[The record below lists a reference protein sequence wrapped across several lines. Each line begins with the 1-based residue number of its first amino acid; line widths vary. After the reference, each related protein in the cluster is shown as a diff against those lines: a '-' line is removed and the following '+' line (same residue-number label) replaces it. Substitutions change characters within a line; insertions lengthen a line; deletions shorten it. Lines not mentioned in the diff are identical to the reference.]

1 MTNRSVFTRVL
12 HTVLLLAVTH
22 QLILVGL
29 VERPKI
35 GSAGNA
41 FFAWHRS
48 VGLVTL
54 GIVTTFWLW
63 TLARRSETTSGAL
76 FPWLSTRR
84 RQALWDDLGAHLNAL
99 RRSRLIHADE
109 SPLASATHGLGL
121 LSVSAMAGTGAVMA
135 LAGVP
140 GGVVLQIHKLLANL
154 MWAYVIAHA
163 GIALLHQAQGHEV
176 LQRIFWLRAPARR
189 APWQ

>member
-1 MTNRSVFTRVL
+1 MTNRSLFTKVL
-12 HTVLLLAVTH
+12 HGILLLVVAH

-29 VERPKI
+29 VERPKV
-35 GSAGNA
+35 GAAGNV

-63 TLARRSETTSGAL
+63 TFVRRSEASAGAL
-76 FPWLSTRR
+76 FPWLATRR
-84 RQALWDDLGAHLNAL
+84 RRQLWHDLRAHLVAL
-99 RRSRLIHADE
+99 RQFRLMHADE

-121 LSVSAMAGTGAVMA
+121 LTVAAMAGTGAVMA
-135 LAGVP
+135 FAQVP
-140 GGVVLQIHKLLANL
+140 GGLVLQIHKVLANL

-163 GIALLHQAQGHEV
+163 GIALLHQAQGHDV
-176 LQRIFWLRAPARR
+176 LRRMIWRR
-189 APWQ
+189 ARS